1 MTSLTWNQLVD
12 SLQQSL
18 YIPEGIEK
26 LSTLEAAKAY
36 ARAGFYVLPVN
47 PKSKNP
53 GSMLGAGWPDQ
64 STRDIETIEKYFRN
78 PETAI
83 ALHVGKSDA
92 IVFDVDEPKNLPPL
106 LIRELLKEDVTF
118 QTTRLVGDKRRAHY
132 IFQVEDGSR
141 YSNSIGS
148 LGDGWGD
155 IRGCNGV
162 IIASPSNHVN
172 EFGYYKW
179 QKTGLIPTLPLS
191 IDMMLPKRKGGGV
204 THVSELEAQS
214 FFDNYVGN
222 SYPQLLNSKLTYL
235 KENPPVI
242 GTRHRRFQ
250 NLLLGIFAD
259 SSVGFYPA
267 NFAASET
274 LKLFDS
280 MKPKSEQEPKE
291 FVDMVRWAIGKV
303 DAMTIEEKA
312 LHAYKNAPHLDKE
325 IMKWVRS
332 NGN

>member
-1 MTSLTWNQLVD
+1 MTSLSWNQLVD
-12 SLQQSL
+12 SPSQRL

-64 STRDIETIEKYFRN
+64 STRDLETIEKYFRN
-78 PETAI
+78 PETSI

-92 IVFDVDEPKNLPPL
+92 IVFDVDEPKNLPPI
-106 LIRELLKEDVTF
+106 LIRELSKENVTF

-141 YSNSIGS
+141 YGNSIGS

-155 IRGCNGV
+155 VRGCNGV
-162 IIASPSNHVN
+162 IIASPSTHIN
-172 EFGYYKW
+172 EYGYYKW
-179 QKTGLIPTLPLS
+179 QKAGVIPHLPQS
-191 IDMMLPKRKGGGV
+191 IDLMLPKRKGGSI

-214 FFDNYVGN
+214 FLDKYVGN

-235 KENPPVI
+235 KENPPI
-242 GTRHRRFQ
+242 INTRHRRFQ
-250 NLLLGIFAD
+250 NFLLATFAD

-267 NFAASET
+267 KLAVSET
-274 LKLFDS
+274 LKLFNS
-280 MKPKSEQEPKE
+280 MKPEQGPKE

-325 IMKWVRS
+325 IMKWVHS